1 MLEQKDMSNRQQQQL
16 RALTLRLLNFPVTF
30 NEAADNNT
38 ILKARV
44 YEVILRPLLVTAK
57 AAKDLSSV
65 PQMAN
70 VIETCFRP
78 FNATTANPST
88 DLPPHII
95 IKVSSRQ
102 IKLALMKNWKHLPK
116 PLTADAK
123 NYFLV
128 EDLTPATH
136 KMLVAISKDKD
147 TVKSCTIDGNIKFTQ
162 ADKPDV
168 HTVKSVFA
176 PLAKVLGK

>member
-1 MLEQKDMSNRQQQQL
+1 MAALDKKLDLILVELQALGPIQNTLEALKSSICDVKEDIKNIQFEVGEHSDRLLALEKDMLEQKDMSNRQQQQL
-16 RALTLRLLNFPVTF
+16 CALTLGLLNFPVTF

-78 FNATTANPST
+78 FNATA
-88 DLPPHII
+88 LPIPPQTYHPTL
-95 IKVSSRQ
+95 SS
-102 IKLALMKNWKHLPK
+102 KFPPGKSNWP
-116 PLTADAK
+116 
-123 NYFLV
+123 
-128 EDLTPATH
+128 
-136 KMLVAISKDKD
+136 
-147 TVKSCTIDGNIKFTQ
+147 
-162 ADKPDV
+162 
-168 HTVKSVFA
+168 
-176 PLAKVLGK
+176 